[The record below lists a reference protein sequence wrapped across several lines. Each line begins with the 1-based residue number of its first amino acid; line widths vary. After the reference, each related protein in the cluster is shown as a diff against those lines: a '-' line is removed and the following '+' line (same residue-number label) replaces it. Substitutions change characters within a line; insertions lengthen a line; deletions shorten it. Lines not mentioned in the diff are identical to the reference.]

1 MGQFSVDLWSNV
13 SLKCAVVSW
22 CVAQGIKVLISLW
35 LDKKLDWRRCFGMG
49 GMPSSHTAF
58 VFSLMMSIAFQE
70 GVQSTAFAISF
81 ALAAVVIYDA
91 MGVRRE
97 TGRQGEVLNQIITQ
111 MLVEGKPI
119 DEKQLKELVGHTPL
133 EVLGG
138 LIVSLTIT
146 LPIML

>member
-1 MGQFSVDLWSNV
+1 MRFFVDLFSNRP
-13 SLKCAVVSW
+13 LMCAAVSW
-22 CVAQGIKVLISLW
+22 CVAQFLKVMITLW

-58 VFSLMMSIAFQE
+58 VFSLAMSIAFQE
-70 GVQSTAFAISF
+70 GANSVAFALSF

-97 TGRQGEVLNQIITQ
+97 TGRQSEVLNQIMTQ

-119 DEKQLKELVGHTPL
+119 DEKQLKELVGHSPI

-138 LIVSLTIT
+138 LIVGIAVT
-146 LPIML
+146 LLMML

>member
-1 MGQFSVDLWSNV
+1 MSFFADLWSNV
-13 SLKCAVVSW
+13 PLKCAMLSW
-22 CVAQGIKVLISLW
+22 AAAQLIKVLLSLW

-58 VFSLMMSIAFQE
+58 VVSLMMAIAFQE
-70 GVQSTAFAISF
+70 GVASTAFAISA
-81 ALAAVVIYDA
+81 ALAAIVIYDA

-138 LIVSLTIT
+138 LIVSLAIT

>member
-1 MGQFSVDLWSNV
+1 MKFFADLWANTP
-13 SLKCAVVSW
+13 LICAAISW
-22 CVAQGIKVLISLW
+22 TVAQLIKVMISLA
-35 LDKKLDWRRCFGMG
+35 LDKKNFDWKRIFGMG

-58 VFSLMMSIAFQE
+58 VFSLALMTGIRE
-70 GVQSTAFAISF
+70 GFASTYFALAF

-119 DEKQLKELVGHTPL
+119 DEKQLKEMSYNFKGYESERFDL
-133 EVLGG
+133 
-138 LIVSLTIT
+138 
-146 LPIML
+146 